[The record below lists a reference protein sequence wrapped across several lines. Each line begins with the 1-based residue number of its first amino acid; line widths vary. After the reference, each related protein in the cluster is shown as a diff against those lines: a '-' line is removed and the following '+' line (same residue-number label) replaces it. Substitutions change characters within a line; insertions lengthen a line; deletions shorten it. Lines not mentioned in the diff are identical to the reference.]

1 MSRNIYWC
9 TAFAALLGNPLNA
22 LAADDTDLQAIRE
35 QIQQLKQSDE
45 QRNMQ
50 LEQRLQQAEANS
62 QQAES
67 VAAQA
72 QAAAQQ
78 PVRSSAGPSSEN
90 SFNPA
95 VAMILSGTYGQLRQ
109 DPAIPATGFA
119 MNANNTGYTRG
130 FSLKESELGIAAN
143 IDPQFRGVGTFALD
157 PAGGIS
163 VENAFV
169 QSSALG
175 NGLNLKFGRF
185 FSGLGYLNEQHSHV
199 WDFVD
204 QPLVYRVLWDNQIG
218 DDGLQ
223 LKWLAPTDMFV
234 EVGGEIGRGRGFPG
248 SDRQN
253 KNGAGS
259 GVLFA
264 HIGDDIGIEQSWRAG
279 ASLHETRRVDA
290 VSLAVPD
297 LTGTVGGVSNSFTG
311 DSQTAGLDFVWKY
324 SPNGNIRERYLKV
337 QGEYFQRKE
346 SGTLTYD
353 FTAPG
358 VLPRG
363 ANNPGSYSVTQSGW
377 YLQSVYQFMPTW
389 RTGLRYDRL
398 DSGTASVGASIAANV
413 ISNYAFNPSRL
424 TWMVD
429 YNPSEFSRIRLQLA
443 RDDSRQRL
451 AENQMFLQY
460 IMSLGAHGAHQY

>member
-1 MSRNIYWC
+1 MSKYFYWC
-9 TAFAALLGNPLNA
+9 VALAVLLGNPPNA
-22 LAADDTDLQAIRE
+22 LAATDADLQSIRE
-35 QIQQLKQSDE
+35 QIQQLKQNYE
-45 QRNMQ
+45 QRITQ

-62 QQAES
+62 RQAES

-78 PVRSSAGPSSEN
+78 PIRSGTGASSES

-95 VAMILSGTYGQLRQ
+95 VSLILSGTYGQLKQ

-119 MNANNTGYTRG
+119 MNANNSGYAQS
-130 FSLKESELGIAAN
+130 FSLKESELSIAAN
-143 IDPQFRGVGTFALD
+143 IDPQFRGVATFALA

-175 NGLNLKFGRF
+175 NGLNLKMGRF
-185 FSGLGYLNEQHSHV
+185 FSGLGYLNEQHAHA

-218 DDGLQ
+218 EDGLQ
-223 LKWLAPTDMFV
+223 LKWLAPADMFV
-234 EVGGEIGRGRGFPG
+234 EIGGEIGRGHGFPG
-248 SDRQN
+248 TDRQN
-253 KNGAGS
+253 KNGAGA

-264 HIGDDIGIEQSWRAG
+264 HIGDDIGIEHSWRAG
-279 ASLHETRRVDA
+279 LSLHETKRVNA
-290 VSLAVPD
+290 VSAGVPD
-297 LTGTVGGVSNSFTG
+297 LLNTAGGVSNSFSG
-311 DSQTAGLDFVWKY
+311 DSRTTGLDFVWKY

-337 QGEYFQRKE
+337 QGEYFRRKE
-346 SGTLTYD
+346 SGLLTYNLATTD
-353 FTAPG
+353 SFA
-358 VLPRG
+358 
-363 ANNPGSYSVTQSGW
+363 VTQSGW

-389 RTGLRYDRL
+389 RTGVRYDQL
-398 DSGTASVGASIAANV
+398 DPGVATVGALNAGNV

-429 YNPSEFSRIRLQLA
+429 YNPSEFSRLRLQLA
-443 RDDSRQRL
+443 HDNSRQGL
-451 AENQMFLQY
+451 PDNQLFLQY
-460 IMSLGAHGAHQY
+460 IMSMGAHGAHQY